1 MATTLI
7 VTPPADDRKLL
18 APVWHTVVLVL
29 FVVSYSLIQVHF
41 AARTETLQLRT
52 RVPLYLFSIFFEL
65 VLLAY
70 VWFLGVRRSGTRFAD
85 VIGGKWARAA
95 DVWRDIG
102 VAFMFWLV
110 VIVFLLI
117 VGHALGQN
125 PHAKKALLVM
135 MPRGA
140 LEILLW
146 VLLSIS
152 AGFCEEFIF
161 RGYLQ
166 KQFFA
171 ITGMQR
177 RGHRWASTR
186 FRRRSWLP
194 GCQRHDLNRDL
205 RRAFRHSRHDA
216 KKPASGNDSTLHAR
230 LIRGYR
236 LEPDSEVPPR
246 PTRVIFLKL
255 NSYADFPAGATRY
268 ARPQLHF
275 VAAEVFVVEIL
286 EPFAQFLAGAFF

>member
-18 APVWHTVVLVL
+18 APVWHTLVLVL

-85 VIGGKWARAA
+85 VIGGRWARAA

-117 VGHALGQN
+117 VGHALGEN
-125 PHAKKALLVM
+125 HHAKKALLVM

-171 ITGMQR
+171 ITGMNGVAIAGQALVFGVAHGYQGVKGMTSIAIYGALFGILAIMR
-177 RGHRWASTR
+177 KSLR
-186 FRRRSWLP
+186 P
-194 GCQRHDLNRDL
+194 GMIQHSMQDSFAGIALNL
-205 RRAFRHSRHDA
+205 MA
-216 KKPASGNDSTLHAR
+216 K
-230 LIRGYR
+230 YR
-236 LEPDSEVPPR
+236 PD
-246 PTRVIFLKL
+246 
-255 NSYADFPAGATRY
+255 
-268 ARPQLHF
+268 QL
-275 VAAEVFVVEIL
+275 AL
-286 EPFAQFLAGAFF
+286 FF

>member
-85 VIGGKWARAA
+85 VIGGRWARAA

-110 VIVFLLI
+110 VVVFLAI
-117 VGHALGQN
+117 VGHALGEN

-140 LEILLW
+140 LEIYCG
-146 VLLSIS
+146 SCCQFPRGS
-152 AGFCEEFIF
+152 ARNLF
-161 RGYLQ
+161 
-166 KQFFA
+166 
-171 ITGMQR
+171 
-177 RGHRWASTR
+177 
-186 FRRRSWLP
+186 
-194 GCQRHDLNRDL
+194 
-205 RRAFRHSRHDA
+205 
-216 KKPASGNDSTLHAR
+216 
-230 LIRGYR
+230 
-236 LEPDSEVPPR
+236 
-246 PTRVIFLKL
+246 
-255 NSYADFPAGATRY
+255 
-268 ARPQLHF
+268 F
-275 VAAEVFVVEIL
+275 VAICRSSFSPSPESTA
-286 EPFAQFLAGAFF
+286 

>member
-41 AARTETLQLRT
+41 SARTENMQLRS
-52 RVPLYLFSIFFEL
+52 RVGLYLFAILFEL
-65 VLLAY
+65 ILLAY
-70 VWFLGVRRSGTRFAD
+70 VWFLGVRPSGTRFAD
-85 VIGGKWARAA
+85 VIGGRWARAA

-102 VAFMFWLV
+102 VAFAFWLV
-110 VIVFLLI
+110 VILFLLI
-117 VGHALGQN
+117 VGHALGEN
-125 PHAKKALLVM
+125 PHAKKALQVM

-140 LEILLW
+140 LEMFLW

-171 ITGMQR
+171 ITGINGVAIAAQALVFGVAHGYQGIKGMISITIYGALFGILAMMRKSLRPGMIQHSMQ
-177 RGHRWASTR
+177 
-186 FRRRSWLP
+186 
-194 GCQRHDLNRDL
+194 D
-205 RRAFRHSRHDA
+205 AFAGIALSLIA
-216 KKPASGNDSTLHAR
+216 K
-230 LIRGYR
+230 YR
-236 LEPDSEVPPR
+236 PD
-246 PTRVIFLKL
+246 
-255 NSYADFPAGATRY
+255 
-268 ARPQLHF
+268 QL
-275 VAAEVFVVEIL
+275 AL
-286 EPFAQFLAGAFF
+286 FF